1 MGVDGTRVAV
11 IVPHEELTATENG
24 FLRVVEVGG
33 DNPLQS
39 ECEDVCAASTFIM
52 QLIAHSVK
60 EVVTFLEL
68 TAGAFGNDFSAYE
81 LIEAGEATFNASHP
95 ENILIVTEA
104 AAAFLNVRLLEENG
118 VGVFAVP
125 LANIVAPQIKKS
137 FLPFSDA
144 LLVKTFGKG
153 VEECLVASDQAC
165 VHEGGFTDLVFAG
178 LANALSNRAAGMADL
193 ESCIPED
200 VENFLDDGGD
210 AFGYFMRCPGKQKE
224 QVEIGSW
231 VELAA
236 AVATLGHEG
245 DFWGSSFLTLEGSL
259 KHDLKHSI
267 EKGCAGRGDLESSGA
282 AAMAFEDVFFLV
294 FDEVHDQRRAFGR
307 GDLPAADGFE
317 LTFGGLLEVL
327 VGICGLHG
335 WDVWLVADKRDDES
349 VADNVQFF
357 LKVIKRYLWKQTSS
371 QELKRVCL

>member
-39 ECEDVCAASTFIM
+39 ECEDVCAAPTFIM
-52 QLIAHSVK
+52 ELVAHSVK

-81 LIEAGEATFNASHP
+81 LIEAGETTFNASHP

-144 LLVKTFGKG
+144 LLVKAFGKG

-165 VHEGGFTDLVFAG
+165 VHEGGFADLVFAG
-178 LANALSNRAAGMADL
+178 LADALSNRAAGMADL
-193 ESCIPED
+193 EACIPED
-200 VENFLDDGGD
+200 VENFLDDRGD
-210 AFGYFMRCPGKQKE
+210 AFGYFM
-224 QVEIGSW
+224 
-231 VELAA
+231 
-236 AVATLGHEG
+236 
-245 DFWGSSFLTLEGSL
+245 
-259 KHDLKHSI
+259 
-267 EKGCAGRGDLESSGA
+267 GCAGQQKE
-282 AAMAFEDVFFLV
+282 
-294 FDEVHDQRRAFGR
+294 
-307 GDLPAADGFE
+307 
-317 LTFGGLLEVL
+317 
-327 VGICGLHG
+327 
-335 WDVWLVADKRDDES
+335 
-349 VADNVQFF
+349 
-357 LKVIKRYLWKQTSS
+357 
-371 QELKRVCL
+371 